1 MSIATYS
8 ELKIAIGNWT
18 HRDNLTQYYDDLI
31 MAGEKWIFR
40 KARTRD
46 METALSV
53 SITAGLATIPT
64 DYVALKYAYIDGSP
78 IQEVVMRPAN
88 WIYSQYPNRSGS
100 DKPCFIATEGS
111 NFIFG
116 PYGGSAYTVKG
127 TYYKRLTAV
136 SSSVNALFTANP
148 DLYLYAA
155 LAETYAFLINDK
167 RIPLWTAKRDE
178 ILAQVNG
185 EDVQSRS
192 GDAMTV
198 MLG

>member
-1 MSIATYS
+1 MSITTYA
-8 ELKIAIGNWT
+8 ELKTAIGNWT
-18 HRDNLTQYYDDLI
+18 HRDNLSTYLDDLI
-31 MAGEKWIFR
+31 MTGEKWIFR

-46 METALSV
+46 METALNV
-53 SITAGLATIPT
+53 SITAGLAAIPS
-64 DYVALKYAYIDGSP
+64 DYVALKYGYIDGSP

-88 WIYSQYPNRSGS
+88 WIYSQYPIRSGS
-100 DKPCFIATEGS
+100 DKPCFMATEGA

-116 PYGGSAYTVKG
+116 PFGGSAYTLKG
-127 TYYKRLTAV
+127 TYYKRLDAV
-136 SSSVNALFTANP
+136 SVSANALFTANP

-178 ILAQVNG
+178 ILSQVNG